1 MKFRNSTYPL
11 VKLPIDVQLP
21 LFLIKEE
28 LKSRKLF
35 RLLQE
40 VGTTESDFEPHLDSL
55 IFQVI
60 GLDDD
65 DDRISGKYFDI
76 MEKRSKKLEAD
87 KDSIA
92 KQAFK
97 AYHEILAIKKKMA
110 KDK

>member
-1 MKFRNSTYPL
+1 MKFRKSNYLL
-11 VKLPIDVQLP
+11 VKVPTEVQLP
-21 LFLIKEE
+21 VFLIKEE

-35 RLLQE
+35 QLLQE

-65 DDRISGKYFDI
+65 DDRISDKYFDI

-97 AYHEILAIKKKMA
+97 AYHELLAIKKKMG
-110 KDK
+110 KNK

>member
-1 MKFRNSTYPL
+1 MKFTNSPYPL
-11 VKLPIDVQLP
+11 VKLPIDIQLP

-35 RLLQE
+35 QLLQE
-40 VGTTESDFEPHLDSL
+40 VGTTESVFEPHLDSL

-65 DDRISGKYFDI
+65 DDRISDKYFDI
-76 MEKRSKKLEAD
+76 MEKRSKNLEAD

-110 KDK
+110 KGK